1 MNFACCQSR
10 TTNPHSHVPHRLDLP
25 TEPATHPRCPN
36 RVRISAR
43 TGAPGQ
49 RTSTNVPA
57 RNRTEL
63 ADATLA
69 GPSCDALRHPIVLR
83 QRCLGAAATRP
94 HCFWRALFSAPPWPK
109 TKRGWTL
116 PLQGLC
122 CTRVAFLSAALGGG
136 RLGGL
141 RRVGFSGAQE
151 RAFETSR
158 RVISGLRWC
167 RISPGG
173 RDEWHRVLKMFIDTF
188 N

>member
-1 MNFACCQSR
+1 MNFASCQSR

-94 HCFWRALFSAPPWPK
+94 HCFWRALFSAPPGRRRNVGGLCRFRVFVVHGWHFFRPLWEAAGLGVCGGWDSPAR
-109 TKRGWTL
+109 KRGL
-116 PLQGLC
+116 LRLQDASFRG
-122 CTRVAFLSAALGGG
+122 RGGA
-136 RLGGL
+136 
-141 RRVGFSGAQE
+141 V
-151 RAFETSR
+151 
-158 RVISGLRWC
+158 
-167 RISPGG
+167 
-173 RDEWHRVLKMFIDTF
+173 
-188 N
+188 